1 MAKKQEVEKEL
12 AAKKAELQDAE
23 DTLVKEKENI
33 ESEADS
39 NLIDE
44 IKSTAWSTPDSDFD
58 WEKDEKGFG
67 NYSDEER
74 SKLEEL
80 YAGTFNSINKGE
92 IVQGT
97 VVSINNKDEKRTKLV
112 EMDTG

>member
-1 MAKKQEVEKEL
+1 MAKTQEGGKEL
-12 AAKKAELQDAE
+12 TAKKANLQDAE
-23 DTLVKEKENI
+23 DTLVKEREDI

-39 NLIDE
+39 NLIYE
-44 IKSTAWSTPDSDFD
+44 IKSTAWSTPDADFD

-97 VVSINNKDEKRTKLV
+97 VVSINNKDV
-112 EMDTG
+112 

>member
-12 AAKKAELQDAE
+12 AAKKAELHDTE
-23 DTLVKEKENI
+23 DTLVKERENI

-44 IKSTAWSTPDSDFD
+44 IKSTAWSTPDADFD
-58 WEKDEKGFG
+58 WEKDDEGFG

-74 SKLEEL
+74 AKLENL

-97 VVSINNKDEKRTKLV
+97 VVSINNKDVVLN
-112 EMDTG
+112 